1 MAAGLAIAD
10 LALPEAILKVVNDRE
25 KLDTWE
31 YSLETNTEH
40 QTIVGA
46 IKSLESLGDVVKTE
60 PRQFTTW
67 APTEEGQAVMEH
79 GSHEVRVFEA
89 VDPKNGTPQSSLMKS
104 VPNAKIGFSKA
115 MSSGWLRL
123 EKNEGGEPRVYRK
136 VDRVVDNVAN
146 ILKSISGGKEVE
158 GGDLKELKK
167 RKLVTNVTT
176 KAFVVT
182 KGERFTTTI
191 EKPDTELTPEM
202 IQSGNW
208 KTKTFKPYNFKAK
221 GVPLPCGHL
230 HPLMKVRSEYREI
243 FLQMGFTEMPTN
255 NYVESSFWNFDAL
268 FQPQQHPARD
278 AHDTFFI
285 EDPEKSHVFP
295 EDYLQRVKEVHE
307 TGGYGS
313 QGYKYSWKREEAQ
326 KNIMR
331 THTTAVSARM
341 LYSIAQNGFKPAKL
355 FSVDRVFRN
364 ETLDATHLAEFH
376 QIEGVVADRN
386 ISLGHLIGILY
397 EFFSKLGIEKLRFK
411 PAYNPYTEPSMEIF
425 SYHEG

>member
-167 RKLVTNVTT
+167 RKLVTNVCVLSNLCEVLSTVVLMCVRICIILTT
-176 KAFVVT
+176 SPIHLPHGR
-182 KGERFTTTI
+182 GEVWT
-191 EKPDTELTPEM
+191 
-202 IQSGNW
+202 
-208 KTKTFKPYNFKAK
+208 
-221 GVPLPCGHL
+221 
-230 HPLMKVRSEYREI
+230 
-243 FLQMGFTEMPTN
+243 
-255 NYVESSFWNFDAL
+255 SS
-268 FQPQQHPARD
+268 
-278 AHDTFFI
+278 
-285 EDPEKSHVFP
+285 
-295 EDYLQRVKEVHE
+295 
-307 TGGYGS
+307 
-313 QGYKYSWKREEAQ
+313 
-326 KNIMR
+326 
-331 THTTAVSARM
+331 
-341 LYSIAQNGFKPAKL
+341 
-355 FSVDRVFRN
+355 
-364 ETLDATHLAEFH
+364 
-376 QIEGVVADRN
+376 
-386 ISLGHLIGILY
+386 
-397 EFFSKLGIEKLRFK
+397 
-411 PAYNPYTEPSMEIF
+411 
-425 SYHEG
+425 